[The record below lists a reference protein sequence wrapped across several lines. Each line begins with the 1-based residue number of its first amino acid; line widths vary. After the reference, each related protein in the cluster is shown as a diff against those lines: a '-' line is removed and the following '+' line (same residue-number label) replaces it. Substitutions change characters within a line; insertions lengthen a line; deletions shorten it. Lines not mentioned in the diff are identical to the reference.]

1 MKFTWEQLH
10 TDKQTLHSEF
20 QKKRVKDETKEEPYK
35 PSNKT
40 GWGYDIYNVSLF
52 YVQET
57 ISDQSLV
64 NFPLFTKFIKMIQK
78 TNINSGNI
86 YKTHQF

>member
-1 MKFTWEQLH
+1 MKPKKNHINL
-10 TDKQTLHSEF
+10 QTRL
-20 QKKRVKDETKEEPYK
+20 V
-35 PSNKT
+35 
-40 GWGYDIYNVSLF
+40 GGYDIYNVSLF